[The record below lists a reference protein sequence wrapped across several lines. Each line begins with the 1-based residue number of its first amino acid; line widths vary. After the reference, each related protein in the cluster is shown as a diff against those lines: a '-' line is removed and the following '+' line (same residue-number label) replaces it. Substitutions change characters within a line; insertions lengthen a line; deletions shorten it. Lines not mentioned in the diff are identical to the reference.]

1 MALPFVPIPPQV
13 PAREG
18 LADVGDSRLWYS
30 DSGGDGPAVV
40 LCHPAS
46 QSSEIW
52 VYQQPALAAAGF
64 RVIAYSRR
72 GVFRSERGPQQTP
85 ATQVDDLARLLDG
98 LGVTTACILGAAAG
112 GITALGFAV
121 AHPERTR
128 SLVLAGTIFSVDEDD
143 WREAYGRL
151 GIAVARKNNMPSDFL
166 ELGPSYRLSHPR
178 GVARFNALE
187 HRAKAGGPAVNLPLG
202 AKVTWASI
210 GAARVPT
217 LLLTGEAD
225 LFAPPP
231 LQEMVARHMPVHEIA
246 TLREVGHA
254 PYWEAPEA
262 FNEVIIAFLAARV
275 PIGTSASPGH
285 SGS

>member
-1 MALPFVPIPPQV
+1 MTLPLVPIPRQMPV
-13 PAREG
+13 RDGFVE
-18 LADVGDSRLWYS
+18 VGDAGLWHW
-30 DSGGDGPAVV
+30 DTGGDGPVIV

-52 VYQQPALAAAGF
+52 LYQQPVLAAAGL

-72 GVFRSERGPQQTP
+72 GVLTSQRGPTTTD
-85 ATQVDDLARLLDG
+85 ATQVSDLGGLLDR
-98 LGVTTACILGAAAG
+98 LGIASAHLLGAAAG

-121 AHPERTR
+121 AHPGRVR
-128 SLVLAGTIFSVDEDD
+128 SLVLAGTIFSVDEAE
-143 WREAYGRL
+143 WRETYARL
-151 GIAVARKNNMPSDFL
+151 GIAMARAKALPSDFL
-166 ELGPSYRLSHPR
+166 ELGPSYRLSHPQ

-187 HRAKAGGPAVNLPLG
+187 HRAKAAGPAVDLPLG
-202 AKVTWASI
+202 ARVTWASI

-254 PYWEAPEA
+254 PYWEAPGA
-262 FNEVIIAFLAARV
+262 FNRLVVEFLV
-275 PIGTSASPGH
+275 KS
-285 SGS
+285 